1 MNIQYTNEE
10 RNEDEVLAVNWHLE
24 PACNY
29 ACDFCYAPLIEQ
41 RKLPRLDEAPGV
53 TLIRSIAMSGA
64 EKINF
69 VGGEPMLHPHIG
81 PWIAAAK
88 HVGMTTSIV
97 SNGTR
102 MTEDWLRRMRPYLDW
117 LGLSI
122 DASND
127 EMHAL
132 LGRCLKGE
140 KRAGKSEHLKRCLR
154 VWRTAQALG
163 YGLKLNTVVTSVNAD
178 DDMSGL
184 VAKLKPHRWKIFR
197 VLHIEGEND
206 GRVDPLLI
214 TGDQFERYV
223 RRHRIALEHLGKIE
237 IVAEDNEDML
247 GTYAMVDPQGMVY
260 TNQNGRYTYSAESA
274 TEVGFSAAW
283 TQVRAGFSQ
292 QRFEKRGGEWN
303 WSEDPGTS
311 LRLPLSEEVES

>member
-1 MNIQYTNEE
+1 
-10 RNEDEVLAVNWHLE
+10 
-24 PACNY
+24 
-29 ACDFCYAPLIEQ
+29 
-41 RKLPRLDEAPGV
+41 
-53 TLIRSIAMSGA
+53 
-64 EKINF
+64 
-69 VGGEPMLHPHIG
+69 
-81 PWIAAAK
+81 
-88 HVGMTTSIV
+88 
-97 SNGTR
+97 
-102 MTEDWLRRMRPYLDW
+102 
-117 LGLSI
+117 
-122 DASND
+122 
-127 EMHAL
+127 MHAL

-260 TNQNGRYTYSAESA
+260 TNQNGRYSYSAESA

>member
-1 MNIQYTNEE
+1 MQIQEEKQENE
-10 RNEDEVLAVNWHLE
+10 NQVLAVNWHLE

-41 RKLPRLDEAPGV
+41 RKLPRLDEASGV
-53 TLIRSIAMSGA
+53 TLIRNIAMSGV

-69 VGGEPMLHPHIG
+69 VGGEPMLHPHIEA
-81 PWIAAAK
+81 WIVAAK
-88 HVGMTTSIV
+88 HTGMTTSIV

-102 MTEDWLRRMRPYLDW
+102 MTEVWLRRMRPHLDW

-127 EMHAL
+127 EMHARM
-132 LGRCLKGE
+132 GRCLKGE
-140 KRAGKSEHLKRCLR
+140 KHSGKSEHLKRCLK
-154 VWRTAQALG
+154 VWSTARELG

-184 VAKLKPHRWKIFR
+184 VARLKPHRWKIFR

-214 TGDQFERYV
+214 SAEQFRSYV
-223 RRHRIALEHLGKIE
+223 GSHRESLEHLGEVE
-237 IVAEDNEDML
+237 IVAEDNDDML
-247 GTYAMVDPQGMVY
+247 GTYAMIDPQGMVY
-260 TNQNGRYTYSAESA
+260 TNLNGRYSYSDESA
-274 TEVGFSAAW
+274 IEVGFEAAW
-283 TQVRAGFSQ
+283 GQVRTGFSVE
-292 QRFEKRGGEWN
+292 RFEERGGDWN
-303 WSEDPGTS
+303 WSIPPVNS
-311 LRLPLSEEVES
+311 LRLPLYEEVKS